1 MMSMSTKRPHIV
13 HPPDYM
19 VVEGTAAEP
28 NRPQL
33 VEQTVLEAEDKLD
46 EMVNF
51 LPLTGISAETQVEV
65 GEPVEKLIGAS
76 ARPSIDMVITST
88 HGYSSLRHALLG
100 SVAEQLAR
108 RAICPVLVVPSHPRS
123 GKKTAES

>member
-1 MMSMSTKRPHIV
+1 
-13 HPPDYM
+13 M
-19 VVEGTAAEP
+19 VAEGTAADP
-28 NRPQL
+28 NWPQL
-33 VEQTVLEAEDKLD
+33 VKQPVLEAEDKLD

-76 ARPSIDMVITST
+76 ARPDIDMVITST
-88 HGYSSLRHALLG
+88 HGDSGLRHALLG

-108 RAICPVLVVPSHPRS
+108 RATCPVLVVPSHPRS
-123 GKKTAES
+123 GERGQPRVES